1 MKMEES
7 RAVQHMI
14 DIVKKWDP
22 FAQGEGFYETEP
34 VDVVRA
40 VYLFDDSL
48 ILGKEIQAIYEI
60 SFDQNLD
67 LSECV
72 KLAEELLAIKE
83 QSTC

>member
-1 MKMEES
+1 MKMDES